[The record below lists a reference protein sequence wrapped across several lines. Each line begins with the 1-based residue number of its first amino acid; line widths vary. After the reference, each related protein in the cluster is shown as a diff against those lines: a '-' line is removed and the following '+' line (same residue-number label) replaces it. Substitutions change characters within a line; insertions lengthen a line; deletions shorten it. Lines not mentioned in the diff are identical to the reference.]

1 MQKREKPFDAVR
13 MMREI
18 RNRLSEQ
25 CKEMTFEEQKQYMN
39 ERLSGKT
46 MERQPVASG
55 LHPPVLSRD

>member
-1 MQKREKPFDAVR
+1 MKKREKPFDAVR

-18 RNRLSEQ
+18 RDRLSEQ

-46 MERQPVASG
+46 AKTQPVASG
-55 LHPPVLSRD
+55 SHPPIRSGD